1 MKLKDYLTEIFTTD
15 VPLKIEDYTKQSGQ
29 WIAKFSVGDIDYVFN
44 AKIMNQVQD
53 IWELTFWVETREYSF
68 SRYGLTGTGN
78 AAAVMAAVIKAFK
91 IFIKKFSPATFWFEA
106 KEESRQKLYD
116 RLSKYITG
124 YKRVRSGGKF
134 VFKKT

>member
-53 IWELTFWVETREYSF
+53 IWELTFWVETRE
-68 SRYGLTGTGN
+68 
-78 AAAVMAAVIKAFK
+78 
-91 IFIKKFSPATFWFEA
+91 
-106 KEESRQKLYD
+106 
-116 RLSKYITG
+116 LSKYLLKSFLLQPSG
-124 YKRVRSGGKF
+124 SKQKKRADKSYMTDF
-134 VFKKT
+134 QNI